1 MRKDLKGASSIGRCA
16 QKLILLC
23 WKVTMIPFSAMNRS
37 THPPEKRGVNKDM
50 AFIINEAW
58 YACQALLMILT
69 ISSPTSCVLALPPRS
84 RVRIRFSAR

>member
-50 AFIINEAW
+50 A
-58 YACQALLMILT
+58 LSLMKRGML
-69 ISSPTSCVLALPPRS
+69 VK
-84 RVRIRFSAR
+84 RF